1 MRILLDNDVVLDFV
15 LEREP
20 FFADAEMI
28 FQYLD
33 NGDIECYVSAI
44 TPINVF
50 YTTRKLRDKD
60 IALQAVKDLLVAVK
74 VCRTDKLVL
83 QTAFAL
89 NFTDYEDAVQ
99 CVLWRKIW
107 TQSLRATRKIIK
119 TLSFKFIRRRNFCK
133 FFNALRTTFH

>member
-83 QTAFAL
+83 QTAFTL

-99 CVLWRKIW
+99 CASALAENRDAIVTRNAKDYKNSSVKFYSPTDFLQVL
-107 TQSLRATRKIIK
+107 
-119 TLSFKFIRRRNFCK
+119 
-133 FFNALRTTFH
+133 